1 MSSDAAGILFVLLT
15 TIYFLA
21 PKEAEKEEKMFA
33 TRNYD
38 EVVAYFTQQKATD
51 NWDTCMR
58 KEVKFKGIA
67 NAPILAP
74 SYVEEFDT
82 TPESIDEC
90 MATTKMVAEYPTE
103 NGMLIRPFAL
113 TAWTAMLERY
123 KSNCGSLSSLQNR
136 KEMDEIP
143 SEIKAANLNNVAP
156 YLRGNAIILRRDSLI
171 QYMGSGTYCPLPVI
185 DLLNSLTEK
194 MAEKFEYFT
203 FIKCAADRELST
215 VLFDLND
222 DDLAEKIHQKIGAD
236 YDAILEFVTSDVG
249 LKAASL
255 YPFIK
260 NKERT
265 IMIGAPLKLTHDD
278 GHTPEMFG
286 ELVPQIMSMFTTA
299 ADKISE
305 LATVEIYNVRGC
317 FISLAKTLIPTGL
330 KKSIAQEIADVIE
343 SKYPY
348 GCTALD
354 IFYELECAVRRNESA
369 RGNTNLSATLS
380 MQEML
385 ARVINCKF
393 AEHDHVDNF

>member
-1 MSSDAAGILFVLLT
+1 
-15 TIYFLA
+15 
-21 PKEAEKEEKMFA
+21 MFA

-38 EVVAYFTQQKATD
+38 EVVKYFEQQKATD

-58 KEVKFKGIA
+58 KEVKFIGIP

-90 MATTKMVAEYPTE
+90 MVTTKMLAEYPTE
-103 NGMLIRPFAL
+103 HGMLTRPFAL
-113 TAWTAMLERY
+113 TAWQAMLERY

-143 SEIKAANLNNVAP
+143 PEIKAANLNNVAP
-156 YLRGNAIILRRDSLI
+156 YHRGNVIILRRDSLI

-194 MAEKFEYFT
+194 MAEKFEYFS
-203 FIKCAADRELST
+203 FIKCESDRELST
-215 VLFDLND
+215 ACFDLND
-222 DDLAEKIHQKIGAD
+222 DELTEKIHQTIGAD

-305 LATVEIYNVRGC
+305 LATVEISNVRGC
-317 FISLAKTLIPTGL
+317 FISLAKTLMSGTGL
-330 KKSIAQEIADVIE
+330 KKSIVQDIADTIE
-343 SKYPY
+343 AEYPY

-354 IFYELECAVRRNESA
+354 IFYKLESAVRRNESA
-369 RGNTNLSATLS
+369 RGNTDLSATLC

-385 ARVINCKF
+385 ARVITCKF
-393 AEHDHVDNF
+393 ADHDHVDNF